1 MVESFLGIND
11 EAAPRVNNSILHGW
25 CYSWWRWS
33 VHRWLLQLNGVEGS
47 HTVAQHL
54 CSVILITGNRSHLQV
69 QDCGRHG
76 YHGSAS
82 SASPTAE
89 SSTISGAVLY
99 FCLRIYCQ
107 LLVLSVCLC
116 LPVSLLTCFFN
127 SFSIYNMSPCPHV
140 HLCLH
145 SLSFFVFVISEQLN
159 LCLYLSLSISV
170 FCLAVFLSVSLSVC
184 LCLSLCMYLF
194 TSVCLFVS
202 LSVSLSPI
210 PSLSHLRAVAFVLLQ
225 VSRADR
231 RRRLKEESP
240 TGFPWAEDRGRATRV
255 EGWKRCLVSAGDLTT
270 DSIEYLNQL
279 QLYTPCSRP
288 RW

>member
-11 EAAPRVNNSILHGW
+11 EAAPRVSNSILHGW

-127 SFSIYNMSPCPHV
+127 SFSIYNMSPCPHE

-159 LCLYLSLSISV
+159 LCLSLSLFLSLSFV
-170 FCLAVFLSVSLSVC
+170 WLCF
-184 LCLSLCMYLF
+184 CLSLCLYVSACL
-194 TSVCLFVS
+194 SVCISLR
-202 LSVSLSPI
+202 LSVSLSPFQF
-210 PSLSHLRAVAFVLLQ
+210 LCLQ
-225 VSRADR
+225 
-231 RRRLKEESP
+231 
-240 TGFPWAEDRGRATRV
+240 FH
-255 EGWKRCLVSAGDLTT
+255 RCLTCVQSPLFFYRWVAPIDAGV
-270 DSIEYLNQL
+270 
-279 QLYTPCSRP
+279 
-288 RW
+288 